1 MRGFP
6 KGYRYEH
13 QGVRPT
19 KATCNDGSVV
29 RSQRL
34 IIIRKGGS
42 IVCTRTP
49 MGIGLTAIGDCDVTY
64 WDWQKERR

>member
-19 KATCNDGSVV
+19 RATCNDGSTLRMQRFVLHDSGKPLYCKPGV
-29 RSQRL
+29 R
-34 IIIRKGGS
+34 
-42 IVCTRTP
+42 
-49 MGIGLTAIGDCDVTY
+49 DVDTMSY
-64 WDWQKERR
+64 VDETTWDWEKL